1 MNIKFHILWIVIQ
14 NSLRDGVLRET
25 FLNKSLRNIFQ
36 FLHNALRQIRF
47 QFEELFKLKFF
58 ALVLIDEI
66 FEQEEVIAIET
77 DKHLHALVVVRLA
90 VDVLD
95 DLGGVGMHD
104 QLLHLASD
112 LWSEEGLLVVSRR
125 EVVQL
130 RCEVVAVLR
139 RHQVN
144 EVLLDLV
151 CHQLALRLVTVL

>member
-1 MNIKFHILWIVIQ
+1 
-14 NSLRDGVLRET
+14 
-25 FLNKSLRNIFQ
+25 
-36 FLHNALRQIRF
+36 
-47 QFEELFKLKFF
+47 
-58 ALVLIDEI
+58 
-66 FEQEEVIAIET
+66 
-77 DKHLHALVVVRLA
+77 VVVRLA